1 MLGYAG
7 DEAKTADAMREG
19 RYHTGD
25 IAQRDADG
33 YYFYVGRN
41 DDVFKAS
48 DYRIS
53 PFELESVMIEH
64 EAVLEA
70 AVVPSPDALRLSVPK
85 AYITLRAGHAPDQAT
100 AASIFRYAR
109 EKLAAYKRIRLIEFA
124 ELPKTISGKIRRVD
138 LRRQE
143 EGRSQ
148 RREGEFR
155 EEDCA

>member
-1 MLGYAG
+1 
-7 DEAKTADAMREG
+7 
-19 RYHTGD
+19 
-25 IAQRDADG
+25 
-33 YYFYVGRN
+33 
-41 DDVFKAS
+41 
-48 DYRIS
+48 
-53 PFELESVMIEH
+53 
-64 EAVLEA
+64 
-70 AVVPSPDALRLSVPK
+70 VVPSPDALRLSVPK

-143 EGRSQ
+143 EGRRE